1 MELKYFTDPPENVI
15 LTLRRNGDNV
25 TITCNAEAHPAPS
38 FKIFLNE
45 TKLIKSDKTYNIP
58 KVNTSHVGNYSCV
71 ARNFLGS
78 KTSNSEYLS
87 LEGMISFSI

>member
-1 MELKYFTDPPENVI
+1 MI

-25 TITCNAEAHPAPS
+25 TITCNAEARPAPS
-38 FKIFLNE
+38 FKIFLNQ
-45 TKLIKSDKTYNIP
+45 TKLIRSDKTYNIP
-58 KVNTSHVGNYSCV
+58 KVDTSHVGNYSCD
-71 ARNFLGS
+71 AWNSLGN